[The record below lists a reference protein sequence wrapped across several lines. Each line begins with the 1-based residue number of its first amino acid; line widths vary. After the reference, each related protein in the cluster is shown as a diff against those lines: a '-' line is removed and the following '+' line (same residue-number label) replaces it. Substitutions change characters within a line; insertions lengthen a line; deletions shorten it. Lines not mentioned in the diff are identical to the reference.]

1 MSIKIKVDVRG
12 PLELIKKLKK
22 EMKEAPHGA
31 KAGYYAGERHKDENG
46 KEQPLISDIALW
58 NEFGVPEKKIPPRPF
73 LRNAKKKMNK
83 RAHQI
88 ITAGLQDEKKLDV
101 IMKEVAQEI
110 RNQIVES
117 IKSNTPPPNKPSTIR
132 QKHGSTGTLRDTGQ
146 LMNSVHA
153 AIVKG
158 KTETEVPEKNS

>member
-1 MSIKIKVDVRG
+1 MKIKAKVDAKG

-31 KAGYYAGERHKDENG
+31 KAGYLEGERHKDESG

-58 NEFGVPEKKIPPRPF
+58 NEFGTDKIPPRPF
-73 LRNAKKKMNK
+73 LRNAQKKAIK
-83 RAHQI
+83 RAQQI
-88 ITAGLQDEKKLDV
+88 VAAGLQDKKDLDL
-101 IMKEVAQEI
+101 IMKEVAQEL
-110 RNQIVES
+110 RVQIVES

-153 AIVKG
+153 ATVTG
-158 KTETEVPEKNS
+158 RTETEIE